1 MNNKRAKIKFNR
13 SIVLLAIFLAAM
25 VLRIG
30 LNVARQEMFFRK
42 PFITSVYRVDERTS
56 CDAAWYIY
64 AAKAFLNG
72 KGIMSRDVR
81 FTDSKPE
88 TSFATYSKW
97 KKIDENYFA
106 HKLIPPL
113 YPLFLSFCFFIGG
126 FNTLAYFIPQI
137 ILSSLTC
144 LLIYLI
150 AEKIFNEITA
160 LFASCI
166 MVFNLD
172 LIFWAG
178 FVRTE
183 TLFIFLF
190 ILGFWLLIEGN
201 LQKKLLLVYSSAFIF
216 GLACLT
222 RITFAP
228 FLPILFIWQ
237 VFSFSGKRKEGFK
250 VAFMMALV
258 VFAVLLPWGIRNYI
272 VFNEFSLFSEE
283 SGILI
288 GSIENGEQYA
298 DIDINRGYESY
309 NSLALKMLV
318 FIKDN
323 FREYSASCWH
333 RFVLFWSP
341 FTCVMKPWAKM
352 YKGLLWLVIF
362 PASLWGMII
371 SRKKWGSGVWLV
383 VMFIFYYALLHSASF
398 MDLGLIYR
406 YPILP
411 FLCVFAGY
419 TYSVIYGKI
428 KRGNK
433 KEKVCGD

>member
-1 MNNKRAKIKFNR
+1 MNNKLAKIKFNK
-13 SIVLLAIFLAAM
+13 STILLAIFLTAM

-30 LNVARQEMFFRK
+30 LNVARQELFFRK

-97 KKIDENYFA
+97 KKIDEHYFA

-113 YPLFLSFCFFIGG
+113 YSLFLSFCFFVGG

-144 LLIYLI
+144 LFVYFI
-150 AEKIFNEITA
+150 AEEIFNKMTA

-166 MVFNLD
+166 VVFNLE

-178 FVRTE
+178 FARTE
-183 TLFIFLF
+183 TLFIFLLG
-190 ILGFWLLIEGN
+190 LGFWLLLKGN
-201 LQKKLLLVYSSAFIF
+201 SRRNLLLIYVSAVIF

-222 RITFAP
+222 RVTFLP

-237 VFSFSGKRKEGFK
+237 VFSFSKNRKEGFK
-250 VAFMMALV
+250 TASVMALII
-258 VFAVLLPWGIRNYI
+258 FAVLLPWGIRNYI
-272 VFNEFSLFSEE
+272 VFNEFTFFSEE
-283 SGILI
+283 TGILI
-288 GSIENGEQYA
+288 GSIENGEQYGG
-298 DIDINRGYESY
+298 IDINRGYESH
-309 NSLALKMLV
+309 SVLIFKILV

-323 FREYSASCWH
+323 FREYLASCWY
-333 RFVLFWSP
+333 RFMIFWSP
-341 FTCVMKPWAKM
+341 FTNVMHSWAKV

-362 PASLWGMII
+362 PASFVGMII
-371 SRKKWGSGVWLV
+371 SRKKWKSGVRLIV
-383 VMFIFYYALLHSASF
+383 IFIFYYALLHSASF

-411 FLCVFAGY
+411 FLCIFAGY
-419 TYSVIYGKI
+419 SYSMIYRKI
-428 KRGNK
+428 KHSIKK
-433 KEKVCGD
+433 KEHVLV